1 MTNCFG
7 KLMKFRIKSICSWG
21 NYLLRMN
28 IPFFFFKEQIPVI
41 FVFFNFQLY
50 EQVGALYIFGTK
62 GLISGPNLTTLQ
74 AASENLQCP

>member
-1 MTNCFG
+1 MLN
-7 KLMKFRIKSICSWG
+7 
-21 NYLLRMN
+21 
-28 IPFFFFKEQIPVI
+28 FFCIYFK
-41 FVFFNFQLY
+41 LY